1 MEQAM
6 QLLNRAFEML
16 GTVLIASSQAD
27 KVSSVQADLRQA
39 YAILQREVAEYE
51 KDKRELAALK
61 YQLKEAKKV
70 KDGEAETAKAPDE
83 ESEVTDG

>member
-6 QLLNRAFEML
+6 QLLDRAFETL
-16 GTVLIASSQAD
+16 STVLIASSQAD
-27 KVSSVQADLRQA
+27 KVSSVQTDLRQA

-51 KDKRELAALK
+51 KGKRELATMRI
-61 YQLKEAKKV
+61 QV
-70 KDGEAETAKAPDE
+70 KAAEKSDD

>member
-16 GTVLIASSQAD
+16 GTVLIAASQAD
-27 KVSSVQADLRQA
+27 KVSSVQTDLRQA

-51 KDKRELAALK
+51 KDKRELAALRI
-61 YQLKEAKKV
+61 QV
-70 KDGEAETAKAPDE
+70 KAAENPDE
-83 ESEVTDG
+83 ESEVADG

>member
-16 GTVLIASSQAD
+16 GTVLIAASQAD
-27 KVSSVQADLRQA
+27 KVSSVQTDLRQA

-51 KDKRELAALK
+51 KDKRELAALRI
-61 YQLKEAKKV
+61 QV
-70 KDGEAETAKAPDE
+70 KAAENPDE
-83 ESEVTDG
+83 ESEEVNG

>member
-16 GTVLIASSQAD
+16 GTVLIAASQAD

-51 KDKRELAALK
+51 KDKRELAALRI
-61 YQLKEAKKV
+61 QV
-70 KDGEAETAKAPDE
+70 KAAEKPDE
-83 ESEVTDG
+83 ESEVADG

>member
-6 QLLNRAFEML
+6 QLLDRAFDTL
-16 GTVLIASSQAD
+16 STVLIAASQAG
-27 KVSSVQADLRQA
+27 KVGSVQTDLRQA

-51 KDKRELAALK
+51 KDKRELAALRN
-61 YQLKEAKKV
+61 QV
-70 KDGEAETAKAPDE
+70 KASENPDE

>member
-6 QLLNRAFEML
+6 QLLNKAFDTL
-16 GTVLIASSQAD
+16 STVLIAASQAG
-27 KVSSVQADLRQA
+27 KVGSVQTNLQQV

-61 YQLKEAKKV
+61 IQV
-70 KDGEAETAKAPDE
+70 KAAEKSDE

>member
-6 QLLNRAFEML
+6 QLLGRAFEML
-16 GTVLIASSQAD
+16 STVLIAASQAG
-27 KVSSVQADLRQA
+27 KVGSVQTDLRQA

-51 KDKRELAALK
+51 KDKRELAALRI
-61 YQLKEAKKV
+61 QV
-70 KDGEAETAKAPDE
+70 KAAEKPDE

>member
-6 QLLNRAFEML
+6 QLLDRAFGTL
-16 GTVLIASSQAD
+16 STVLIAASQAE
-27 KVSSVQADLRQA
+27 KVSNVQTDLQQA

-51 KDKRELAALK
+51 KDKRELAALRV
-61 YQLKEAKKV
+61 EA
-70 KDGEAETAKAPDE
+70 AEKPDE

>member
-16 GTVLIASSQAD
+16 GTVLIAASQAG
-27 KVSSVQADLRQA
+27 KVGSVQTDLQQA

-51 KDKRELAALK
+51 KDKRELAALRI
-61 YQLKEAKKV
+61 QV
-70 KDGEAETAKAPDE
+70 KAAEKPDE

>member
-6 QLLNRAFEML
+6 QLLDRAFGTL
-16 GTVLIASSQAD
+16 DTVLIAASQAG
-27 KVSSVQADLRQA
+27 KISSVQTDLRQA

-51 KDKRELAALK
+51 KDKRELAALRI
-61 YQLKEAKKV
+61 QVEASEK
-70 KDGEAETAKAPDE
+70 PDE

>member
-6 QLLNRAFEML
+6 QLLDRAFDTL
-16 GTVLIASSQAD
+16 STVLIAASQAG
-27 KVSSVQADLRQA
+27 KISGVQTDLRQA

-61 YQLKEAKKV
+61 IQV
-70 KDGEAETAKAPDE
+70 KAAEKSDE

>member
-6 QLLNRAFEML
+6 QLLDRAFNTL
-16 GTVLIASSQAD
+16 STVLIAASQAD
-27 KVSSVQADLRQA
+27 KVGSVQTDLRQA

-51 KDKRELAALK
+51 KDKRELAALR
-61 YQLKEAKKV
+61 V
-70 KDGEAETAKAPDE
+70 KAEENPDE

>member
-1 MEQAM
+1 MFRW
-6 QLLNRAFEML
+6 NRQCNYSTEHL
-16 GTVLIASSQAD
+16 GRLTVLIAASQAG
-27 KVSSVQADLRQA
+27 KISSVQTDLRQA

-61 YQLKEAKKV
+61 IQV
-70 KDGEAETAKAPDE
+70 KAAEKPDK

>member
-6 QLLNRAFEML
+6 QLLDRAFETL
-16 GTVLIASSQAD
+16 STVLIASSQAD
-27 KVSSVQADLRQA
+27 KVSSVQTDLRQA

-51 KDKRELAALK
+51 KDKRELAALRI
-61 YQLKEAKKV
+61 QV
-70 KDGEAETAKAPDE
+70 KSEEKPDE

>member
-6 QLLNRAFEML
+6 QLLDRAFETL

-27 KVSSVQADLRQA
+27 KVSSVQTDLRQA
-39 YAILQREVAEYE
+39 YAILQRDGAEYE
-51 KDKRELAALK
+51 KNKRELAALRN
-61 YQLKEAKKV
+61 QV
-70 KDGEAETAKAPDE
+70 KAEEKQDE

>member
-6 QLLNRAFEML
+6 QLLGKAFDTL
-16 GTVLIASSQAD
+16 STVLIASSQAN
-27 KVSSVQADLRQA
+27 KVSSVQTDLRQA

-51 KDKRELAALK
+51 KDKRELAALRI
-61 YQLKEAKKV
+61 QV
-70 KDGEAETAKAPDE
+70 KAAEKPDE

>member
-1 MEQAM
+1 MGQAM

-27 KVSSVQADLRQA
+27 KVSSVQTDLRQA

-51 KDKRELAALK
+51 KDKRELAALRI
-61 YQLKEAKKV
+61 QV
-70 KDGEAETAKAPDE
+70 KAAEKPDE

>member
-6 QLLNRAFEML
+6 QLLGRAFDTL
-16 GTVLIASSQAD
+16 STVLIAASQAG
-27 KVSSVQADLRQA
+27 KVDSVQTDLQQA

-61 YQLKEAKKV
+61 IQV
-70 KDGEAETAKAPDE
+70 KAAEKPDE
-83 ESEVTDG
+83 ESEVEDG